1 MERELYVCYG
11 LISLPSF
18 VSAAAAGGEFF
29 VMHKYFH
36 VIPPPFISDGDWD
49 FLPSL
54 LVVRLLRLCKYIHT
68 FLNFKTASTPTK
80 HIRHVGPCSHPC
92 PRRGFQGSLHFPEKL
107 DREQSLIDSSFYRR
121 NSNLSSSK
129 SMSLST
135 SDNGG
140 IHARYL
146 PYIIG
151 KPRPSSKLP
160 STSSPTPV
168 SPSRKKIDLR
178 FTDCPFPG
186 WNTYVDIQYLH
197 AREQ

>member
-1 MERELYVCYG
+1 M
-11 LISLPSF
+11 
-18 VSAAAAGGEFF
+18 
-29 VMHKYFH
+29 
-36 VIPPPFISDGDWD
+36 
-49 FLPSL
+49 PSL

-68 FLNFKTASTPTK
+68 FLNFKTTSTPTK
-80 HIRHVGPCSHPC
+80 HIRHVRPCYHPC
-92 PRRGFQGSLHFPEKL
+92 PRRGLQGSRHFPEKL
-107 DREQSLIDSSFYRR
+107 DGAQSLIDSSFYRR

-168 SPSRKKIDLR
+168 SPSRKKSIFALLTVHFQVGTR
-178 FTDCPFPG
+178 TLIFNIFMLG
-186 WNTYVDIQYLH
+186 SNRKGLTYQSTAVSPVVLAPSFQSV
-197 AREQ
+197 

>member
-1 MERELYVCYG
+1 
-11 LISLPSF
+11 
-18 VSAAAAGGEFF
+18 
-29 VMHKYFH
+29 
-36 VIPPPFISDGDWD
+36 
-49 FLPSL
+49 
-54 LVVRLLRLCKYIHT
+54 
-68 FLNFKTASTPTK
+68 
-80 HIRHVGPCSHPC
+80 
-92 PRRGFQGSLHFPEKL
+92 
-107 DREQSLIDSSFYRR
+107 
-121 NSNLSSSK
+121 
-129 SMSLST
+129 MSLST

-178 FTDCPFPG
+178 FTDCLFPG